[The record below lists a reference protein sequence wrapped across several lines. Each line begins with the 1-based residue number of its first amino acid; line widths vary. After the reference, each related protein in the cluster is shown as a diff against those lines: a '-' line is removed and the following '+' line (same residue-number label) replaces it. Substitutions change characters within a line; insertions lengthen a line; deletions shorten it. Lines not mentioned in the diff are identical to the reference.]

1 MNAPTR
7 RAFLGFAQGAV
18 AAAAVGAI
26 GVRFISS
33 AEAMPVAANLGQA
46 AITTDLATQAQ
57 WGPPHGPGWGAA
69 ATAQAPLGLLVVSRS
84 PPLRVAVEVT
94 VRDPFADGKRTAL
107 CFRSDQLCF
116 TAAIGCEARRAGSR

>member
-33 AEAMPVAANLGQA
+33 AEAMPVAANLGRA

-57 WGPPHGPGWGAA
+57 WGPPHGPGWGR
-69 ATAQAPLGLLVVSRS
+69 SR
-84 PPLRVAVEVT
+84 P
-94 VRDPFADGKRTAL
+94 
-107 CFRSDQLCF
+107 
-116 TAAIGCEARRAGSR
+116 RRRRWVCWWHRGRRHCGWRWR